1 MRAFLIRHQWLFIAG
16 NVAAIVAN
24 LICIYASPKAIDYS
38 YSVLGFLW
46 GMIFGL
52 GIAREMYRGGR

>member
-16 NVAAIVAN
+16 NVAAVVAN

-38 YSVLGFLW
+38 FGVIGFLW
-46 GMIFGL
+46 GAIFALL
-52 GIAREMYRGGR
+52 GARELYR